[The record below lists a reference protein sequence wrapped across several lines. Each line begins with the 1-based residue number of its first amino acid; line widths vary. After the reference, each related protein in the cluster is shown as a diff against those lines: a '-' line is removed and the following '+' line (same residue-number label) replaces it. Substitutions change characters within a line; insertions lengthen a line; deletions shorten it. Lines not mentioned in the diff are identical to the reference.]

1 MSSSSEVA
9 QKPSTIQAVPRP
21 KGAGQ
26 QLQGHNLPNPRDK
39 PAVQAMSGCK
49 RVEISGEAMMLCV
62 EAPPRWI
69 PAVDALPGVA
79 TAFLGFWVVHHFSV
93 RRQKR
98 DEQFKLVLAT
108 RELLDVVTKEADGAW
123 SKRSGRQVAG
133 QRLIHRVASISSAL
147 SVIQKRNSKFD
158 CTEYMVAYRRAVTN
172 NFEAGSVAL
181 SRRTEIAAA
190 ADALDQAI
198 MEQYISIYG

>member
-1 MSSSSEVA
+1 MSSSSEA
-9 QKPSTIQAVPRP
+9 ALKPPLPEKVSGP
-21 KGAGQ
+21 KGVGKP
-26 QLQGHNLPNPRDK
+26 LLGHDLPTPRDR
-39 PAVQAMSGCK
+39 PAVKTMSGCQ
-49 RVEISGEAMMLCV
+49 RVEFNGEAMVLCV

-69 PAVDALPGVA
+69 PAIDALPGVA
-79 TAFLGFWVVHHFSV
+79 TALLGFWVVHHFSV

-108 RELLDVVTKEADGAW
+108 RELLAGVTKEADLAW
-123 SKRSGRQVAG
+123 AKKSGRAVAG

-147 SVIQKRNSKFD
+147 SVIQKRNKHFD
-158 CTEYMVAYRRAVTN
+158 CTQFMVEYRRAVTN
-172 NFEAGSVAL
+172 NFEAGSTAL
-181 SRRTEIAAA
+181 ARRAEIAAA